1 MVCNSLISNLNA
13 QTVEESYALVKA
25 LPAQE
30 LNCIMAAFAS
40 NPDSRFGDNL
50 LVALSIARYPNLANP
65 PIEEIDCSNDSYWLQ
80 EDSES
85 DDVF

>member
-1 MVCNSLISNLNA
+1 MVCNICNLNA

-25 LPAQE
+25 LGAQE
-30 LNCIMAAFAS
+30 LGYVMAAFNS

-50 LVALSIARYPNLANP
+50 LVALSLYRYPATP
-65 PIEEIDCSNDSYWLQ
+65 PIEEVDCSNDSYWLR